1 MKKFVLSAA
10 ALLTLCAANAQGALD
25 MRSKARLRQLKLE
38 QKQADTPARMLL
50 GGAKANNAD
59 NAESQKYVGAFVT
72 MAPGATA

>member
-38 QKQADTPARMLL
+38 QMRDVTPARILH
-50 GGAKANNAD
+50 GWGSSNNHD
-59 NAESQKYVGAFVT
+59 NAASSE
-72 MAPGATA
+72 